1 MGIRQGT
8 MICCVLMYMSPGMS
22 ADESMAKF
30 SNARTKDF
38 KGVTIPSQKRCS
50 PLGTSTLQYRI
61 SALRLGLV

>member
-1 MGIRQGT
+1 

-38 KGVTIPSQKRCS
+38 KGVTIPSQKRWVGS